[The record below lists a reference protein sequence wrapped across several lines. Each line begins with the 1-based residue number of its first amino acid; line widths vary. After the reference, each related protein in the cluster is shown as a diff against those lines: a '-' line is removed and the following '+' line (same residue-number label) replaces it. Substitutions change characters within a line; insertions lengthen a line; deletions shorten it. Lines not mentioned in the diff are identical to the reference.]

1 MQQLYTFLR
10 YTLSM
15 LDYAVV
21 SRFESN
27 FEMIKLYIKIEERI
41 VSYGIRE
48 YKERKIFYV
57 TKDYNSLC
65 QPFNV
70 SHERKTYFYSS
81 FIKPKSFKCNH

>member
-48 YKERKIFYV
+48 YKERKIFYANL
-57 TKDYNSLC
+57 Y
-65 QPFNV
+65 
-70 SHERKTYFYSS
+70 EG
-81 FIKPKSFKCNH
+81 